1 MRTTI
6 STRILR
12 SFADRFVAQHSDRKT
27 VGEICAFDGGI
38 LERIS
43 HITEEVLL
51 ERHAANSQII
61 KLIRTKRTT
70 DGDLAGFYILY
81 PINRDCEES
90 IEAGR
95 IIKSREIDTQQI
107 CADSTDAAAIYV
119 SMVYGANR
127 HAQAYL
133 IHLLYQDIRQI
144 AIATRRIRSLY
155 VRPVTSAGLRA
166 VEKHGFRRFREDS
179 GIYRRM
185 VTPEEI
191 ARP

>member
-1 MRTTI
+1 LRTAI
-6 STRILR
+6 STRVLR
-12 SFADRFVAQHSDRKT
+12 SFGDRFFDQYSDRSSIR
-27 VGEICAFDGGI
+27 EICAFNGRI
-38 LERIS
+38 LERIA
-43 HITEEVLL
+43 HVNEEVLL

-61 KLIRTKRTT
+61 KLIRRNATT
-70 DGDLAGFYILY
+70 EGDLAGFYILY
-81 PINRDCEES
+81 PINRDCEEL

-107 CADSTDAAAIYV
+107 CVDSTDAAAIYV

-127 HAQAYL
+127 HARAYL
-133 IHLLYQDIRQI
+133 IHLLYEDIRQI
-144 AIATRRIRSLY
+144 ARATRRIRSLY
-155 VRPVTSAGLRA
+155 VRPVTTAGLRA

-191 ARP
+191 G